1 MRFIKLEK
9 SNILTMLS
17 SVNPL
22 RSHPNRRTPLPN
34 RPIKSQLPPNR
45 FAWEIGVALSLKILL
60 LIGLW
65 FLLFRWLG
73 QPLQQIDI
81 TRHFAPKDQAIVS
94 ALPLAS
100 QPQK

>member
-1 MRFIKLEK
+1 M
-9 SNILTMLS
+9 
-17 SVNPL
+17 
-22 RSHPNRRTPLPN
+22 PN

-81 TRHFAPKDQAIVS
+81 TRHFAPKDQATIS
-94 ALPLAS
+94 APSPATQLR
-100 QPQK
+100 K